1 VCAPPFPP
9 GEGIVDPVAGESMSN
24 VCVLSGRISDY
35 GPKLRPLP
43 SGKWELSF
51 TVCCDEPGRDGQ
63 IYTTFIPVLVH
74 GAACEPL
81 AETLEPGDIVHV
93 TGKLSWT
100 KKVSK
105 GEEKSG
111 LAVTTFGV
119 EVLVK
124 AEVSNTVTA
133 ELESTVEPEPTTSPP
148 KKGKPHYPKW
158 KPEPAGSVN

>member
-1 VCAPPFPP
+1 
-9 GEGIVDPVAGESMSN
+9 MSN
-24 VCVLSGRISDY
+24 VCVISVRISDY

-51 TVCCDEPGRDGQ
+51 TLCCDELGRDGQ
-63 IYTTFIPVLVH
+63 VYTTYVPVLVH

-81 AETLEPGDIVHV
+81 AETLEPGDIVLV
-93 TGKLSWT
+93 TGRLAWT

-111 LAVTTFGV
+111 LAVTTYGV
-119 EVLVK
+119 EVLVR
-124 AEVSNTVTA
+124 AEVRGMDAAVLESPT
-133 ELESTVEPEPTTSPP
+133 ELEPTAPP
-148 KKGKPHYPKW
+148 TKKGKPHYRKW